1 MVIRIRKI
9 TNCIALPIFILTM
22 PRLCE
27 EHRNMAIGMLI
38 NGASINVVA
47 QQFNVHR
54 NTISRLQTRFH
65 HSGTVCDRNRS
76 GRPRV
81 TTPVQDRYIHL
92 LHLRNRFRN
101 AELTSRNIPGMRRIT
116 GQTVRNRLR
125 EINLSAH
132 RPAVRPVLR
141 PHHRQARLQWA
152 RQRIVWPL
160 QRWRSVMFT
169 DESRFCLQGRDG
181 RIWCIDARGNDT
193 PILVYWKETA
203 LEVGV

>member
-65 HSGTVCDRNRS
+65 HSGTVCDRNRHVS
-76 GRPRV
+76 IILGLFVIV
-81 TTPVQDRYIHL
+81 TEAADHVLQL
-92 LHLRNRFRN
+92 LYKIDIFISCTL
-101 AELTSRNIPGMRRIT
+101 
-116 GQTVRNRLR
+116 
-125 EINLSAH
+125 EI
-132 RPAVRPVLR
+132 V
-141 PHHRQARLQWA
+141 
-152 RQRIVWPL
+152 
-160 QRWRSVMFT
+160 SVM
-169 DESRFCLQGRDG
+169 L
-181 RIWCIDARGNDT
+181 N
-193 PILVYWKETA
+193 
-203 LEVGV
+203 

>member
-101 AELTSRNIPGMRRIT
+101 AELTSTDLPPQISPDKNFNFSS
-116 GQTVRNRLR
+116 Q
-125 EINLSAH
+125 EFWEAH
-132 RPAVRPVLR
+132 RNFAK
-141 PHHRQARLQWA
+141 A
-152 RQRIVWPL
+152 
-160 QRWRSVMFT
+160 
-169 DESRFCLQGRDG
+169 
-181 RIWCIDARGNDT
+181 
-193 PILVYWKETA
+193 
-203 LEVGV
+203 EV